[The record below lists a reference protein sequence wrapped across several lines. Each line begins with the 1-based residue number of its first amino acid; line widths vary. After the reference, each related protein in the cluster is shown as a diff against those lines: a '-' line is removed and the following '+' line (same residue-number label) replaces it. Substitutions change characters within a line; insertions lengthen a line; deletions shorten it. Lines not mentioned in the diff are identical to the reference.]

1 MYTFIRLLRILLIVA
16 LLAGITGGVA
26 YFILTNN
33 QREQSVRYARAVT
46 AAVETAVTN
55 ALYDATRTVEAPLQH
70 YRYIALGPDEQ
81 DLSELAAQ
89 YDTTLAVIQM
99 ANGLLENVTTGSN
112 TRLVVPQGIQELV
125 PPRRLDVYRAQPG
138 DSLIDLALSNDVPLD
153 ILEEDNPVLVNRP
166 LLPGDLVF
174 IARLL

>member
-1 MYTFIRLLRILLIVA
+1 MYTVIRLLRTLFIIA

-33 QREQSVRYARAVT
+33 QREQTVLYNRAVT

-55 ALYDATRTVEAPLQH
+55 ALYDATRTAEAPLRQ
-70 YRYIALGPDEQ
+70 YRYITLGADEQ
-81 DLSELAAQ
+81 DLNELAAQ

-99 ANGLLENVTTGSN
+99 ANGLLEDVTTGSN
-112 TRLVVPQGIQELV
+112 TRLVVPQGVQELD
-125 PPRRLDVYRAQPG
+125 PPRRFTVYRAEPG
-138 DSLIDLALSNDVPLD
+138 DTLVDLAAANELPLD
-153 ILEEDNPVLVNRP
+153 ILQLDNPVLANRE